1 MEVYLEDNRPTMDEV
16 CNSYD
21 KCTKECPLYKYCHPQ
36 AKSEDKG

>member
-1 MEVYLEDNRPTMDEV
+1 MEVYLEDNSPTMDEV

-36 AKSEDKG
+36 AESEE

>member
-1 MEVYLEDNRPTMDEV
+1 MEAYLEDNRPTMDEV

-36 AKSEDKG
+36 TGSEDNG